1 MAVEG
6 NADLQVAFPRAKF
19 PQAPAMNGNAD
30 LFVFAGVMALAQ
42 FSPGPDMILLT
53 RTALAGGARAG
64 VQMALGIASGLALH
78 TAAAVGGLALV
89 IERFPRLW
97 HLLRWVGAVYLLWLA
112 WKISQEIFAANRS
125 SGPRQEMAAPPIHT
139 PFVRG
144 LLCNLLNPKV
154 VLVLAAVCA
163 PFLKGPRPDW
173 WPIAL
178 WGIVVAQGCLLW
190 SLWARLLQWRSLR
203 ERYQRAQRW
212 IDGAFA
218 LALVA
223 LAVGLAVG

>member
-1 MAVEG
+1 MTG
-6 NADLQVAFPRAKF
+6 T
-19 PQAPAMNGNAD
+19 AD

-53 RTALAGGARAG
+53 RTALAGGARTG

-89 IERFPRLW
+89 IDRFPALW
-97 HLLRWVGAVYLLWLA
+97 HSLRWVGAAYLVWLA
-112 WKISQEIFAANRS
+112 WKILQEIFAAKE
-125 SGPRQEMAAPPIHT
+125 SGGTREEMAAPPSRT

-144 LLCNLLNPKV
+144 FLCNLLNPKV

-173 WPIAL
+173 WPVAL
-178 WGIVVAQGCLLW
+178 WGIVVGQGCLLW
-190 SLWARLLQWRSLR
+190 SLWARLLQWRPLR
-203 ERYQRAQRW
+203 HRYERAQRW

-218 LALVA
+218 LALVG
-223 LAVGLAVG
+223 LAAGLAVG

>member
-1 MAVEG
+1 MTG
-6 NADLQVAFPRAKF
+6 TADL
-19 PQAPAMNGNAD
+19 
-30 LFVFAGVMALAQ
+30 LVFSGIMALAQ

-53 RTALAGGARAG
+53 RTALASGARAG
-64 VQMALGIASGLALH
+64 VQMALGIACGLALH

-89 IERFPRLW
+89 IERFPALW
-97 HLLRWVGAVYLLWLA
+97 HSLRWVGAAYLVWLA
-112 WKISQEIFAANRS
+112 WKIFQEILATKDS
-125 SGPRQEMAAPPIHT
+125 SATQEEMAAPPSRK

-163 PFLKGPRPDW
+163 PFLKGSRPDW
-173 WPIAL
+173 WPLAL
-178 WGIVVAQGCLLW
+178 WGIVVGQGCLLW

-203 ERYQRAQRW
+203 ERYQRAQRL

-218 LALVA
+218 LALVT
-223 LAVGLAVG
+223 LAIGLAVG